1 MLTACPGSGKT
12 RTLTHRLAYQVLQ
25 KSDSR
30 KIKIAITYT
39 NRAAEEII
47 NRLEDMNIDLS
58 SIWAGTIHQFCM
70 RYIIRPYAMYSK
82 RLCKGYQI
90 IDDYCKK
97 KYGHEIAERLG
108 VSHSVTKRYFNINDT
123 YMPSLEMIPRLCL
136 ALGNDILMRWLEARL
151 QGGESFSREEI
162 EEEMVRAANA
172 FEELRTLVNED
183 PPPSVRDMQHAVN
196 RLILE
201 LGCIQ
206 EILSGHSLHRS
217 RGALPLCPWWK
228 FWKK

>member
-1 MLTACPGSGKT
+1 MTDLGMMTGKAA
-12 RTLTHRLAYQVLQ
+12 LRLA
-25 KSDSR
+25 K
-30 KIKIAITYT
+30 
-39 NRAAEEII
+39 EESGLT
-47 NRLEDMNIDLS
+47 RD
-58 SIWAGTIHQFCM
+58 
-70 RYIIRPYAMYSK
+70 
-82 RLCKGYQI
+82 
-90 IDDYCKK
+90 
-97 KYGHEIAERLG
+97 EIAERLG

-228 FWKK
+228 SGRNDKKGTSIASLFLHSPLIELC

>member
-1 MLTACPGSGKT
+1 MTDLGMMTGKAA
-12 RTLTHRLAYQVLQ
+12 LRLA
-25 KSDSR
+25 K
-30 KIKIAITYT
+30 
-39 NRAAEEII
+39 EESGLT
-47 NRLEDMNIDLS
+47 RD
-58 SIWAGTIHQFCM
+58 
-70 RYIIRPYAMYSK
+70 
-82 RLCKGYQI
+82 
-90 IDDYCKK
+90 
-97 KYGHEIAERLG
+97 EIAERLG

-136 ALGNDILMRWLEARL
+136 ALGNDILMRW
-151 QGGESFSREEI
+151 
-162 EEEMVRAANA
+162 MVRAANA

-206 EILSGHSLHRS
+206 EILSGHSLHRN

>member
-1 MLTACPGSGKT
+1 MTDLGMMTGKAA
-12 RTLTHRLAYQVLQ
+12 LRLA
-25 KSDSR
+25 K
-30 KIKIAITYT
+30 
-39 NRAAEEII
+39 EESGLT
-47 NRLEDMNIDLS
+47 RD
-58 SIWAGTIHQFCM
+58 
-70 RYIIRPYAMYSK
+70 
-82 RLCKGYQI
+82 
-90 IDDYCKK
+90 
-97 KYGHEIAERLG
+97 EIAERLG

-151 QGGESFSREEI
+151 QGGESFSR
-162 EEEMVRAANA
+162 
-172 FEELRTLVNED
+172 
-183 PPPSVRDMQHAVN
+183 DMQHAVN

>member
-1 MLTACPGSGKT
+1 MTDLGMMTGKAA
-12 RTLTHRLAYQVLQ
+12 LRLA
-25 KSDSR
+25 K
-30 KIKIAITYT
+30 
-39 NRAAEEII
+39 EESGLT
-47 NRLEDMNIDLS
+47 RD
-58 SIWAGTIHQFCM
+58 
-70 RYIIRPYAMYSK
+70 
-82 RLCKGYQI
+82 
-90 IDDYCKK
+90 
-97 KYGHEIAERLG
+97 EIAERLG

-206 EILSGHSLHRS
+206 EIFVRAFLAQEQ
-217 RGALPLCPWWK
+217 RGLAVMPLVEVLEEMT
-228 FWKK
+228 KKGRP

>member
-1 MLTACPGSGKT
+1 MTDLGMMTGKAA
-12 RTLTHRLAYQVLQ
+12 LRLA
-25 KSDSR
+25 K
-30 KIKIAITYT
+30 
-39 NRAAEEII
+39 EESGLT
-47 NRLEDMNIDLS
+47 RD
-58 SIWAGTIHQFCM
+58 
-70 RYIIRPYAMYSK
+70 
-82 RLCKGYQI
+82 
-90 IDDYCKK
+90 
-97 KYGHEIAERLG
+97 EIAERLG

-162 EEEMVRAANA
+162 EEEMVPYDTNAQIMWVRAANA
-172 FEELRTLVNED
+172 FEELRILVNED
-183 PPPSVRDMQHAVN
+183 PPSSVRDMQHAVN

>member
-1 MLTACPGSGKT
+1 MTDLGMMTGKAA
-12 RTLTHRLAYQVLQ
+12 LRLA
-25 KSDSR
+25 K
-30 KIKIAITYT
+30 
-39 NRAAEEII
+39 EESGLT
-47 NRLEDMNIDLS
+47 RD
-58 SIWAGTIHQFCM
+58 
-70 RYIIRPYAMYSK
+70 
-82 RLCKGYQI
+82 
-90 IDDYCKK
+90 
-97 KYGHEIAERLG
+97 EIAERLG
-108 VSHSVTKRYFNINDT
+108 VSHSVTKRCFNINDT

-151 QGGESFSREEI
+151 QGGESFS
-162 EEEMVRAANA
+162 ANA

>member
-1 MLTACPGSGKT
+1 MTDLGMMTGKAA
-12 RTLTHRLAYQVLQ
+12 LRLA
-25 KSDSR
+25 K
-30 KIKIAITYT
+30 
-39 NRAAEEII
+39 EESGLT
-47 NRLEDMNIDLS
+47 RD
-58 SIWAGTIHQFCM
+58 
-70 RYIIRPYAMYSK
+70 
-82 RLCKGYQI
+82 
-90 IDDYCKK
+90 
-97 KYGHEIAERLG
+97 EIAERLG

-172 FEELRTLVNED
+172 FEELRTLVN
-183 PPPSVRDMQHAVN
+183 AVN

>member
-1 MLTACPGSGKT
+1 MKEGIHFIHLLGGKQ
-12 RTLTHRLAYQVLQ
+12 H
-25 KSDSR
+25 D
-30 KIKIAITYT
+30 
-39 NRAAEEII
+39 
-47 NRLEDMNIDLS
+47 
-58 SIWAGTIHQFCM
+58 GF
-70 RYIIRPYAMYSK
+70 
-82 RLCKGYQI
+82 G
-90 IDDYCKK
+90 DD
-97 KYGHEIAERLG
+97 
-108 VSHSVTKRYFNINDT
+108 D
-123 YMPSLEMIPRLCL
+123 
-136 ALGNDILMRWLEARL
+136 
-151 QGGESFSREEI
+151 EI

>member
-1 MLTACPGSGKT
+1 MTDLGMMTGKAA
-12 RTLTHRLAYQVLQ
+12 LRLA
-25 KSDSR
+25 K
-30 KIKIAITYT
+30 
-39 NRAAEEII
+39 EESGLT
-47 NRLEDMNIDLS
+47 RD
-58 SIWAGTIHQFCM
+58 
-70 RYIIRPYAMYSK
+70 
-82 RLCKGYQI
+82 
-90 IDDYCKK
+90 
-97 KYGHEIAERLG
+97 EIAERLG
-108 VSHSVTKRYFNINDT
+108 VSHSVTKRYF
-123 YMPSLEMIPRLCL
+123 
-136 ALGNDILMRWLEARL
+136 LMRWLEARL

-162 EEEMVRAANA
+162 EEERVRAANA

>member
-1 MLTACPGSGKT
+1 MTDLGMMTGKAA
-12 RTLTHRLAYQVLQ
+12 LRLA
-25 KSDSR
+25 K
-30 KIKIAITYT
+30 
-39 NRAAEEII
+39 EESGLT
-47 NRLEDMNIDLS
+47 RD
-58 SIWAGTIHQFCM
+58 
-70 RYIIRPYAMYSK
+70 
-82 RLCKGYQI
+82 
-90 IDDYCKK
+90 
-97 KYGHEIAERLG
+97 EIAERLG

-151 QGGESFSREEI
+151 QGGENFSREEI

-201 LGCIQ
+201 YIVRAFLAQ
-206 EILSGHSLHRS
+206 EQ
-217 RGALPLCPWWK
+217 RGLATMPLVEVLEK
-228 FWKK
+228 ITKKKGRP

>member
-1 MLTACPGSGKT
+1 MTDLGMMTGKAA
-12 RTLTHRLAYQVLQ
+12 LRLA
-25 KSDSR
+25 K
-30 KIKIAITYT
+30 
-39 NRAAEEII
+39 EESGLT
-47 NRLEDMNIDLS
+47 RD
-58 SIWAGTIHQFCM
+58 
-70 RYIIRPYAMYSK
+70 
-82 RLCKGYQI
+82 
-90 IDDYCKK
+90 
-97 KYGHEIAERLG
+97 EIAERLG

-162 EEEMVRAANA
+162 EEEMVR
-172 FEELRTLVNED
+172 
-183 PPPSVRDMQHAVN
+183 DMQHAVN

>member
-1 MLTACPGSGKT
+1 MKEGIHFIHLLGGKQHDGFGDDDGQGSTSPRQG
-12 RTLTHRLAYQVLQ
+12 
-25 KSDSR
+25 R
-30 KIKIAITYT
+30 K
-39 NRAAEEII
+39 
-47 NRLEDMNIDLS
+47 
-58 SIWAGTIHQFCM
+58 
-70 RYIIRPYAMYSK
+70 RPDQ
-82 RLCKGYQI
+82 R
-90 IDDYCKK
+90 
-97 KYGHEIAERLG
+97 EIAERLG

>member
-1 MLTACPGSGKT
+1 MKEGIHFIHLLGGKQHDGFGDDDGQGSTSPRQG
-12 RTLTHRLAYQVLQ
+12 
-25 KSDSR
+25 R
-30 KIKIAITYT
+30 K
-39 NRAAEEII
+39 
-47 NRLEDMNIDLS
+47 
-58 SIWAGTIHQFCM
+58 
-70 RYIIRPYAMYSK
+70 RPDQ
-82 RLCKGYQI
+82 R
-90 IDDYCKK
+90 
-97 KYGHEIAERLG
+97 

>member
-1 MLTACPGSGKT
+1 MTDLGMMTGKAA
-12 RTLTHRLAYQVLQ
+12 LRLA
-25 KSDSR
+25 K
-30 KIKIAITYT
+30 
-39 NRAAEEII
+39 EESG
-47 NRLEDMNIDLS
+47 LTQS
-58 SIWAGTIHQFCM
+58 
-70 RYIIRPYAMYSK
+70 
-82 RLCKGYQI
+82 
-90 IDDYCKK
+90 
-97 KYGHEIAERLG
+97 EIAERLG

-151 QGGESFSREEI
+151 QGGESFSRDEI
-162 EEEMVRAANA
+162 EDEMVRAANA
-172 FEELRTLVNED
+172 FEELRVLMNGEGAL
-183 PPPSVRDMQHAVN
+183 PSVRDMQHAIS

-206 EILSGHSLHRS
+206 EILSGHSLQKS

>member
-1 MLTACPGSGKT
+1 MTDLGMMTGKAA
-12 RTLTHRLAYQVLQ
+12 LRLA
-25 KSDSR
+25 K
-30 KIKIAITYT
+30 
-39 NRAAEEII
+39 EESGLT
-47 NRLEDMNIDLS
+47 RD
-58 SIWAGTIHQFCM
+58 
-70 RYIIRPYAMYSK
+70 
-82 RLCKGYQI
+82 
-90 IDDYCKK
+90 
-97 KYGHEIAERLG
+97 EIAERLG

-151 QGGESFSREEI
+151 QGGENFSREEI

-206 EILSGHSLHRS
+206 EILSGHSLHRN

-228 FWKK
+228 FWKNNKEKGTPIASLFLRPPLISSVKVGIPLPYEQAYRAGQFDLLHDGRSTLIHGEGCQRFPPK

>member
-1 MLTACPGSGKT
+1 MTDLGMMTGKAA
-12 RTLTHRLAYQVLQ
+12 LRLA
-25 KSDSR
+25 K
-30 KIKIAITYT
+30 
-39 NRAAEEII
+39 EESGLT
-47 NRLEDMNIDLS
+47 RD
-58 SIWAGTIHQFCM
+58 
-70 RYIIRPYAMYSK
+70 
-82 RLCKGYQI
+82 
-90 IDDYCKK
+90 
-97 KYGHEIAERLG
+97 EIAERLG

-206 EILSGHSLHRS
+206 GDLVRTFLAQEQ
-217 RGALPLCPWWK
+217 RGLAIMPLVEVLEEMT
-228 FWKK
+228 KKGRP

>member
-1 MLTACPGSGKT
+1 MTDLGMMTGKAA
-12 RTLTHRLAYQVLQ
+12 LRLA
-25 KSDSR
+25 K
-30 KIKIAITYT
+30 
-39 NRAAEEII
+39 EESGLT
-47 NRLEDMNIDLS
+47 RD
-58 SIWAGTIHQFCM
+58 
-70 RYIIRPYAMYSK
+70 
-82 RLCKGYQI
+82 
-90 IDDYCKK
+90 
-97 KYGHEIAERLG
+97 EIAERLG

-206 EILSGHSLHRS
+206 EILSGHSLHRKQ
-217 RGALPLCPWWK
+217 RGLAVMPLVEVLEEMT
-228 FWKK
+228 KKGRP

>member
-1 MLTACPGSGKT
+1 MTDLGMMTGKAA
-12 RTLTHRLAYQVLQ
+12 LRLA
-25 KSDSR
+25 K
-30 KIKIAITYT
+30 
-39 NRAAEEII
+39 EESGLT
-47 NRLEDMNIDLS
+47 RS
-58 SIWAGTIHQFCM
+58 
-70 RYIIRPYAMYSK
+70 
-82 RLCKGYQI
+82 
-90 IDDYCKK
+90 
-97 KYGHEIAERLG
+97 EIAERLG

-162 EEEMVRAANA
+162 EEGMLRAANA
-172 FEELRTLVNED
+172 FEELRVLATGEGVS
-183 PPPSVRDMQHAVN
+183 PSVRDMQYAVN
-196 RLILE
+196 RLLLE

-206 EILSGHSLHRS
+206 EILSGHSLEKS